1 MTDGICVVGLFRE
14 KALAAAVAK
23 HGRGLVI
30 DREGCLAG
38 RQSTFRVTLKRVK
51 QHV

>member
-14 KALAAAVAK
+14 KALAAAGAK

-38 RQSTFRVTLKRVK
+38 RHSTLVTLKRVK